1 MVKVFGIL
9 DCPGC
14 HQLLALLIT
23 KGVKYE
29 YYNVEDREGL
39 TLLASY
45 GLAGEELSPV
55 VTDAQG
61 NLLDFDE
68 FVVSLSTKDK

>member
-1 MVKVFGIL
+1 MCMVKVFGVP

-14 HQLLALLIT
+14 HQLLALLIL
-23 KGVKYE
+23 KNVAFE
-29 YYNVEDREGL
+29 YYDVQTREGL

-55 VTDAQG
+55 VTDEQG
-61 NLLDFDE
+61 RLLDFDQ
-68 FVVSLSTKDK
+68 FVAEVVQK